1 MVTASLD
8 NGLSSLIAKQE
19 LSMPESLQTCHLFFR
34 TRPTEEHNRP
44 LHRTSSSLRNLSG
57 NSTSGRLFA
66 KLTQL
71 GIIAGGV
78 IIFVSLSLSAASA
91 QMNQPGMQFPSGPTA
106 QFDRKESVLD
116 RFRAHSAKKT
126 QAARHGLFTRWD
138 AVFHQ
143 EPAVILSD
151 GSTLAH
157 ITLRLPARTGE
168 PPIFSVSKGHC
179 VSAKMTDRGVWIL
192 VILPTRGTLTTSVT
206 VAFAG
211 SMTEYPLS
219 VAPPLHLFDRQHADA
234 AVIDY
239 VTTANQLATSRTNPS
254 RN

>member
-1 MVTASLD
+1 
-8 NGLSSLIAKQE
+8 
-19 LSMPESLQTCHLFFR
+19 MPESLQTCHLFFR
-34 TRPTEEHNRP
+34 THPAHERYRL
-44 LHRTSSSLRNLSG
+44 LHRTSSRQQNQSG
-57 NSTSGRLFA
+57 NGTSGKLFA
-66 KLTQL
+66 RLGRL

-78 IIFVSLSLSAASA
+78 LIFVSLSLSAARA

-106 QFDRKESVLD
+106 QFDRKESVLE
-116 RFRAHSAKKT
+116 RFRDHSAKKT
-126 QAARHGLFTRWD
+126 QAARDGLFMRWD

-151 GSTLAH
+151 GSSQAN

-219 VAPPLHLFDRQHADA
+219 VAPPLHLFDRQNADA

-239 VTTANQLATSRTNPS
+239 VTTANQLATSRTNPP